1 MSNRLEDLEVYNL
14 AESFSDEI
22 WFVVLE
28 WNYFAKD
35 TLGKQ
40 LVRSADSIGA
50 NIAEGFGR
58 YHFKENRNFCYF
70 SRGSLIETK
79 GWITKAK
86 TRKLISESQYSEYI
100 HKLSIIHLKLN
111 SYIKHIGSKI
121 EPDQPNPP
129 INNNPM
135 PPTPDDNAPPPMTQ

>member
-1 MSNRLEDLEVYNL
+1 MSNRLEDLELYKL

-22 WFVVLE
+22 WFVVLAWE
-28 WNYFAKD
+28 YFAKD

-58 YHFKENRNFCYF
+58 YHFKENKNFCYF

-79 GWITKAK
+79 GWIIKAK
-86 TRKLISESQYSEYI
+86 TRNLISETQYAEFI
-100 HKLSIIHLKLN
+100 EKLGTIHLKLN
-111 SYIKHIGSKI
+111 AYIKNIGG
-121 EPDQPNPP
+121 
-129 INNNPM
+129 
-135 PPTPDDNAPPPMTQ
+135 